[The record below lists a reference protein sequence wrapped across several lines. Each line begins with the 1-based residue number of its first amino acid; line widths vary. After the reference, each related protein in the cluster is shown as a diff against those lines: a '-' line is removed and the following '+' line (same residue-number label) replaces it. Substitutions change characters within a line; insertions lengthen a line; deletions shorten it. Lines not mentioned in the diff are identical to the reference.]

1 MIPVT
6 GKEETTNEQP
16 SNTNTLTVGQVVVNK
31 ADGSFYTIKKNAGKV
46 HEVEYKAPKN
56 KKQTKIAVPDSIKIN
71 GATYKVTSIAKSA
84 FKNNKKL

>member
-46 HEVEYKAPKN
+46 HEVEYKGTE
-56 KKQTKIAVPDSIKIN
+56 KQKTDKDRCAGFYQN
-71 GATYKVTSIAKSA
+71 
-84 FKNNKKL
+84 